1 MNYWSSF
8 LNPISS
14 DIVCLIN
21 ISIEFMSN
29 YFEIMKYFEIALF
42 KKFPNPV
49 LLKLHANTKG
59 YMLPKHVYCIP
70 ANWNF
75 TLLESK
81 LQILFFVLIKQA
93 NNQLFKQISRI
104 SFQSDFDWV
113 YLPVKSLLRSGSFL
127 NCKYLPTSPLI
138 TSRFVQMVST
148 AVIYVYSM
156 YQLKLL
162 QDTYV
167 LFKKNQHYWWFL
179 PIN

>member
-1 MNYWSSF
+1 
-8 LNPISS
+8 
-14 DIVCLIN
+14 
-21 ISIEFMSN
+21 
-29 YFEIMKYFEIALF
+29 
-42 KKFPNPV
+42 
-49 LLKLHANTKG
+49 
-59 YMLPKHVYCIP
+59 MLPKHVYCIP

-138 TSRFVQMVST
+138 TSRFIQMVST
-148 AVIYVYSM
+148 AVISVKYVSTQVIARYLCFV
-156 YQLKLL
+156 LKKSTLL
-162 QDTYV
+162 MIFTDKLNVYNHADSGIQKEKQCHV
-167 LFKKNQHYWWFL
+167 HVHIF
-179 PIN
+179 